1 MTDQNFQGASRTSPE
16 ERLSW
21 LRKEIRR
28 HEDLYYIHDSPE
40 ISDAEFDSLLHEL
53 EALEA

>member
-1 MTDQNFQGASRTSPE
+1 LTDQNSRGASPTSPE

-40 ISDAEFDSLLHEL
+40 ITDAEFDRLLQEL
-53 EALEA
+53 EDLEA